1 MGEQSWRELVREN
14 NEPGSPNIL
23 LTLEDA
29 AEEVNKNPDVYE
41 QAFVILYRKG
51 DKENHIKTAWFN
63 AGLHFSELVFLLE
76 YLKDDFLDQMRNPR
90 TEEEEEEEE

>member
-29 AEEVNKNPDVYE
+29 AEEVNKNPDMYE
-41 QAFVILYRKG
+41 KAFVALYKKG
-51 DKENHIKTAWFN
+51 TEDESIKTSWFN
-63 AGLHFSELVFLLE
+63 AGFHFSELVFLLA
-76 YLKDDFLDQMRNPR
+76 YLKDEFLDQMRNPR
-90 TEEEEEEEE
+90 E

>member
-1 MGEQSWRELVREN
+1 MSEKSWRELVREN

-29 AEEVNKNPDVYE
+29 AEEVNKNPDKYD
-41 QAFVILYRKG
+41 QAFVVLYKKG
-51 DKENHIKTAWFN
+51 NEKDIIKTAWFN

-90 TEEEEEEEE
+90 IEE